1 MKSKKSLG
9 QNFFINE
16 HLGQKIVDIILKE
29 NPENIVEIG
38 SGEGFFTGKIHKK
51 TPNVICI
58 EKDNILAERLS
69 ETYKTLTVYNQ
80 DFLDFDMSNL
90 PDDILF
96 LGSLPYN
103 ASKPIIKKIITSK
116 YFTKPAYFIIQ
127 KEVADKYTAQKPYN
141 NLLSINTQIYAYP
154 KKLFNIESGSFR
166 PKPKVRS
173 TFIQFL
179 PKEKL
184 HIPEGFENFLK
195 LAFRFPRKTL
205 KNNLN
210 IDPLN
215 PLSQKRPSEVSLED
229 YLILFGQNLI

>member
-1 MKSKKSLG
+1 MKSKRSLG

-29 NPENIVEIG
+29 SPKNIVEIG
-38 SGEGFFTGKIHKK
+38 PGEGFFTGKIHKK
-51 TPNVICI
+51 TNVICI

-69 ETYKTLTVYNQ
+69 ETDKTLTVYNQ
-80 DFLDFDMSNL
+80 DFLDFDTSKL
-90 PDDILF
+90 PNDVLF
-96 LGSLPYN
+96 FGSLPYN

-116 YFTKPAYFIIQ
+116 YFTRPAYFIIQ

-141 NLLSINTQIYAYP
+141 NLLSVNTQIYAYP

-166 PKPKVRS
+166 PKPRVKS

-179 PKEKL
+179 PKEKIY
-184 HIPEGFENFLK
+184 IPEGFTSFLK
-195 LAFRFPRKTL
+195 LAFRSPRKTL
-205 KNNLN
+205 RNNLN
-210 IDPLN
+210 ISSLN
-215 PLSQKRPSEVSLED
+215 PLSQKRPSEMSLED